1 MTEATIG
8 LENVTFGYLGNVVI
22 ENLSFSIQQGDFVAI
37 TGENG
42 AAKTTAMKLL
52 LGLLKP
58 WKGTRL
64 WPVNLNVSYV
74 PQQISSIEQDFP
86 STVFEFIVSGSWKS
100 KKWYERITKED
111 KERAKKLIDVFEL
124 QNVVDRPIG
133 KLSGGQ
139 KQKACVARAF
149 MSQPDM
155 LLLDEPT
162 TGMDEKMRNV
172 FYETLKNM
180 CPHVTIVIITHHIK
194 ELKPYIDQI
203 IQLERRQDT
212 CLN

>member
-1 MTEATIG
+1 MTVSTIG
-8 LENVTFGYLGNVVI
+8 LNNVTFGYLKNIVI
-22 ENLSFSIQQGDFVAI
+22 ENLSFTIEQGQFAAI

-42 AAKTTAMKLL
+42 AAKTTAMRLL

-58 WKGTRL
+58 WKGSRL
-64 WPVNLNVSYV
+64 WPKNLNTSYV
-74 PQQISSIEQDFP
+74 PQQIASIEQDFP

-100 KKWYERITKED
+100 KKWYERVSKADIEKAEALVNKFD
-111 KERAKKLIDVFEL
+111 L
-124 QNVVDRPIG
+124 QNVVHLPIG

-149 MSQPDM
+149 MSNPEI

-162 TGMDEKMRNV
+162 AGMDEKMRNI
-172 FYETLKNM
+172 FYETLKSM
-180 CPHVTIVIITHHIK
+180 CPKVTIVIITHHIN
-194 ELKPYIDQI
+194 EVKPYIDQI
-203 IQLERRQDT
+203 IHLERRQES

>member
-1 MTEATIG
+1 MTKSIIG
-8 LENVTFGYLGNVVI
+8 LKNVTFGYSQNAVI
-22 ENLSFSIQQGDFVAI
+22 ENLSFSIEQGQFVAM

-52 LGLLKP
+52 VGLLKP
-58 WKGTRL
+58 WKGLRQ
-64 WPVNLNVSYV
+64 WPSHLRVSYV

-86 STVFEFIVSGSWKS
+86 STVFEFIVSGLWES
-100 KKWYERITKED
+100 KKWYQRISKDD
-111 KERAKKLIDVFEL
+111 KKRAREMINRFEL
-124 QNVVDRPIG
+124 QSVVNQPIG

-149 MSQPDM
+149 MSNPDI

-162 TGMDEKMRNV
+162 TGMDEKTRHM
-172 FYETLKNM
+172 FYKIVKSM
-180 CPHVTIVIITHHIK
+180 CPQVTIVMITHHIH
-194 ELKPYIDQI
+194 ELNPYIDQI
-203 IQLERRQDT
+203 IHLERRHEP

>member
-1 MTEATIG
+1 MTESTIG
-8 LENVTFGYLGNVVI
+8 LKNVTFGYLKNTVI
-22 ENLSFSIQQGDFVAI
+22 ENLSFSIVLGQFVAI

-42 AAKTTAMKLL
+42 TAKTTAMKLL

-58 WKGTRL
+58 WKGIRL
-64 WPVNLNVSYV
+64 WPKNLNTSYV
-74 PQQISSIEQDFP
+74 PQQIASIEQDFP

-100 KKWYERITKED
+100 KKWYERVSNED
-111 KERAKKLIDVFEL
+111 IARAKELMIKFDL
-124 QNVVDRPIG
+124 QNVVHQPIG

-149 MSQPDM
+149 MSNPAI

-172 FYETLKNM
+172 FYETLKSM
-180 CPHVTIVIITHHIK
+180 CPKVTIVIITHHIT

-203 IQLERRQDT
+203 IHLERRQES

>member
-1 MTEATIG
+1 MTELTIG
-8 LENVTFGYLGNVVI
+8 LEHVTFGYLKNIVI
-22 ENLSFSIQQGDFVAI
+22 ENLSFSIKQGQFVAI

-42 AAKTTAMKLL
+42 TAKTTSMKLL

-58 WKGTRL
+58 WKGSRH
-64 WPVNLNVSYV
+64 WPKNLNSSYV
-74 PQQISSIEQDFP
+74 PQQIASIEQDFP
-86 STVFEFIVSGSWKS
+86 STVFEFIVSGCWKS
-100 KKWYERITKED
+100 KKWYERVSKED
-111 KERAKKLIDVFEL
+111 IARAKELMNKFDL
-124 QNVVDRPIG
+124 QNVVNLPIG

-149 MSQPDM
+149 MSNPAI

-162 TGMDEKMRNV
+162 AGMDEKMRNV
-172 FYETLKNM
+172 FYETLKSM
-180 CPHVTIVIITHHIK
+180 CPQVTIVIITHHIN

-203 IQLERRQDT
+203 IHLERRQES

>member
-1 MTEATIG
+1 MTESTIG
-8 LENVTFGYLGNVVI
+8 LKNVTFGYLQNAVI
-22 ENLSFSIQQGDFVAI
+22 ENLSFSIEQGQFVAI

-52 LGLLKP
+52 IGLLKP
-58 WKGTRL
+58 WKGIRQ
-64 WPVNLNVSYV
+64 WPINLEPVYV

-86 STVFEFIVSGSWKS
+86 STVFEFIVSGSWDS
-100 KKWYERITKED
+100 KKWYERITRDD
-111 KERAKKLIDVFEL
+111 KKRAKELIDRFEL
-124 QNVVDRPIG
+124 QNVVKQPIG

-139 KQKACVARAF
+139 KQKACIARAF
-149 MSQPDM
+149 MSNPTI

-162 TGMDEKMRNV
+162 TGMDEKTRHI
-172 FYETLKNM
+172 FYEILKNM
-180 CPHVTIVIITHHIK
+180 CPHVTVVIITHHIN

-203 IQLERRQDT
+203 IHLERRCDP